1 VSKGKILV
9 VEDEKDLLKLLK
21 LTFEKAGFGVLAAKD
36 AETGLDL
43 ARSEPPDLVV
53 LDVMLPKMDG
63 LELCQMLRRELE
75 SPILM
80 LSARKGELDRA
91 LGLKLGADDYVAK
104 PFSFVELMARVESLL
119 RRSNG
124 RAASDLKGPVA
135 IGALEVDFERHQ
147 VRVRGKS
154 ASLTNKEFEFLKML
168 IEADG
173 KVLARK
179 RLLETIWGAERGA
192 KMSVRTIDQH
202 VARLRRKLKSEG
214 KRIVTV
220 TNSGYQIKMN

>member
-21 LTFEKAGFGVLAAKD
+21 LTFEKAGFGVLTAKD

-43 ARSEPPDLVV
+43 ARSEPLDLVV

-63 LELCQMLRRELE
+63 LEMCQTLRRELE
-75 SPILM
+75 APILM

-124 RAASDLKGPVA
+124 RAAPDLKQAVA

-179 RLLETIWGAERGA
+179 RLLESIWGAERGA